1 MPRNNDGFT
10 LLEVMVALIIFS
22 MLAIT
27 LSSASSSRID
37 GHIHIEHK
45 LLANILAESEIAE
58 LRNNPWPSIIDNE
71 KTLTAAN
78 RQWLLKTKVAI
89 KADVLPGLNIP
100 VKEVDVSVR
109 LADKPDDVIQTLTA
123 LIGKDD

>member
-1 MPRNNDGFT
+1 MSRNNAGFT

-58 LRNNPWPSIIDNE
+58 LRNNPWSSIIDNE
-71 KTLTAAN
+71 KILTAAN
-78 RQWLLKTKVAI
+78 RQWLLKTKVSI

-109 LADKPDDVIQTLTA
+109 IADKPDDVIQTLTA

>member
-1 MPRNNDGFT
+1 MRRNNGGFT

-45 LLANILAESEIAE
+45 LLANIIAESEIAQ
-58 LRNNPWPSIIDNE
+58 LRNNPWVLLIDGE
-71 KTLTAAN
+71 KTLTSAN
-78 RQWLLKTKVAI
+78 RQWLLKTKINI
-89 KADVLPGLNIP
+89 KTDVLPGLNIP
-100 VKEVDVSVR
+100 VKEVNVSVS
-109 LADKPDDVIQTLTA
+109 LQDKPDDVIQTLTA
-123 LIGKDD
+123 YIGKDD